1 MELAK
6 IWVNKVGYINMHS
19 NVSKCFQTY
28 FEDPYTEN
36 ATIMID
42 WVDSDTLNTF
52 S

>member
-6 IWVNKVGYINMHS
+6 IWVNEIGYINMHS
-19 NVSKCFQTY
+19 NVSKYFQTY

-36 ATIMID
+36 ATIMD
-42 WVDSDTLNTF
+42 RVDSDTLNTF